1 MFVVEAG
8 CRKKCCNNKL
18 NGSLFNSTK
27 FQQEIRI
34 RIRMPPTQYFN
45 SRIIHLVSF
54 DRHGMS
60 INCCT
65 RHATLALDRGE
76 RDVPFHIHDSG
87 SRIPRAMPSR
97 MCGQHLQSTPLS
109 QTIHYCAV
117 LCAYA
122 RLPSRDHILRELRK
136 CYKINARLS
145 ILLYEGTVQYMQQA
159 DANLK
164 ICTSRDRRAAGF
176 GWS

>member
-1 MFVVEAG
+1 MVCG
-8 CRKKCCNNKL
+8 RSRRCCNNKL

-76 RDVPFHIHDSG
+76 RDVPFHIHESNPLRVLVYREPCRPVCADSIF
-87 SRIPRAMPSR
+87 SR
-97 MCGQHLQSTPLS
+97 LLS
-109 QTIHYCAV
+109 HRQYI
-117 LCAYA
+117 
-122 RLPSRDHILRELRK
+122 
-136 CYKINARLS
+136 
-145 ILLYEGTVQYMQQA
+145 TVQ
-159 DANLK
+159 
-164 ICTSRDRRAAGF
+164 CAALMHAF
-176 GWS
+176 RVETTFSEN